1 MANSDNTYG
10 LHNKATRE
18 FRIWYDSGEN
28 RSDIVPQSFGGNV
41 ETAKNFFFT
50 TEALAV
56 FDETSTQIQYA
67 ITADGNG
74 LKITNAHGTKGAPD
88 QAEADD
94 WSAQFTS
101 RKNALIGSNGWIK
114 STALTVLND
123 PDSNKH
129 QVGKGWVE
137 TQTNDHLF

>member
-10 LHNKATRE
+10 LFNKTTRE
-18 FRIWYDSGEN
+18 YRIWYHSASD

-88 QAEADD
+88 QAGADD
-94 WSAQFTS
+94 WAEQFTS
-101 RKNALIGSNGWIK
+101 RKDALKDSNGWIK
-114 STALTVLND
+114 SSALTVLND